1 MSGGRV
7 AGAAL
12 ALAALTALAAPSALA
27 QVYVEVEVLENSIL
41 ASFTASGESIDDI
54 VVWFEPGGATIS
66 EYAVD
71 PGWLIADSPES
82 VRLYGNML
90 EDGHTV
96 NIGVKLRGEAPQIY
110 WSASRDSTE
119 VQWGLLLAPEPTAPE
134 DTSQDIAQPSEDT
147 ERGILDAS
155 EFRTIPGKPTPGSAI
170 RLVGDGFG
178 PLQELEL
185 TIGGNRMESLRTDA
199 AGGFVATRTIPNTL
213 DGRVDFVLT
222 DRMGADLQIS
232 LRLGETA
239 EEAHANGADL
249 TIDELDSTY
258 HQGDRISV
266 SGTAAPLNAMIWE
279 LHGPGGDI
287 IAVKV
292 VTADHTGAWSIP
304 ESIIIPLD
312 APLGRYTIQVN
323 DGDQT
328 LESGWTVESG
338 KVIMLE
344 PVRAVFQPG
353 DTIEFNGTATPGEI
367 IYLILQGPAGDELAL
382 DSWTVGADGAVWWEF
397 PTSPSLRKG
406 TYTLIASQGT
416 EHEFVYAGLG
426 SVVETPTVISF
437 DKINYLSSETPD
449 IVIAGTPGD
458 EINILVLDDTD
469 TVVHRGNATLQP
481 DGRAIYNL
489 DISTFSSGVYT
500 AIAQR
505 GTVQDDQEF
514 GVGLSVGASILDISA
529 RVNHKPGDP
538 ILVLG
543 TTSSNVILTISLSD
557 PDGNIVQ
564 RVETLAGKTGM
575 LTEQRL
581 RIPLDAE
588 SGIWTVRAVSG
599 PNSDVAELFVS
610 EQTAD
615 GLAVRVDDSSGQPMI
630 VVSGTNQVYVTV
642 TISQGDIL
650 VVGPQRAYLTSDGT
664 GQLPWGISIPGQY
677 TITAEAGR
685 SETASTTY
693 RYDP

>member
-1 MSGGRV
+1 MNGGWV
-7 AGAAL
+7 AGVAL
-12 ALAALTALAAPSALA
+12 MLAALTALAAPSALA
-27 QVYVEVEVLENSIL
+27 QVDVEVDVLENSIL
-41 ASFTASGESIDDI
+41 ASFTASGEPIDDI
-54 VVWFEPGGATIS
+54 VVWFEPGGASIS
-66 EYAVD
+66 EYAAD

-82 VRLYGNML
+82 IRLYGSML

-96 NIGVKLRGEAPQIY
+96 KLGIKLQGEAPQIY

-119 VQWGLLLAPEPTAPE
+119 VQWGLLLAPEQDTPE
-134 DTSQDIAQPSEDT
+134 DAGQGATQPSDDMEQ
-147 ERGILDAS
+147 GILDVS
-155 EFRTIPGKPTPGSAI
+155 EFRTIPEKPTPGSAI
-170 RLVGDGFG
+170 RLVGSGFG
-178 PLQELEL
+178 PLQELDL
-185 TIGGNRMESLRTDA
+185 TIGGNRMKSLETDA

-239 EEAHANGADL
+239 EDAHVNGADL
-249 TIDELDSTY
+249 AIGELDLTY
-258 HQGDRISV
+258 RRGDRVSV
-266 SGTAAPLNAMIWE
+266 SGTAAPLNSIVCN
-279 LHGPGGDI
+279 LYGPGGDI
-287 IAVKV
+287 ISVKV

-312 APLGRYTIQVN
+312 APLGRYSVQVN

-328 LESGWTVESG
+328 AETEWTVESG

-344 PVRAVFQPG
+344 PVRAIFQPG
-353 DTIEFNGTATPGEI
+353 DTIEFNGTATPGES

-382 DSWTVGADGAVWWEF
+382 DSWTVGPDGVVWWEF
-397 PTSPSLRKG
+397 ATSPNLRKG
-406 TYTLIASQGT
+406 TYTLIVSQGA
-416 EHEFVYAGLG
+416 EREFVYAGLG
-426 SVVETPTVISF
+426 GVVEMPTVITF
-437 DKINYLSSETPD
+437 DKVNYLSSETPN

-458 EINILVLDDTD
+458 EINILVLDDSD
-469 TVVHRGNATLQP
+469 TVVHRGNATLQA
-481 DGRAIYNL
+481 DGRAVYHL

-505 GTVQDDQEF
+505 GTVQDDHEF
-514 GVGLSVGASILDISA
+514 GVGLSVGASTLDISA
-529 RVNHKPGDP
+529 RIDHKPGDP
-538 ILVLG
+538 VLVLG
-543 TTSSNVILTISLSD
+543 TTSSNVILTITLMD

-581 RIPLDAE
+581 RIPLNAE
-588 SGIWTVRAVSG
+588 SGTWTVRAASG

-610 EQTAD
+610 AQTAG
-615 GLAVRVDDSSGQPMI
+615 GLTVRVDDSSGRPMI
-630 VVSGTNQVYVTV
+630 VISGAAVKTYVNV
-642 TISQGDIL
+642 AINEGDRL
-650 VVGPQRAYLTSDGT
+650 VVGPQRAYVTDSGI
-664 GQLPWGISIPGQY
+664 GQLPWLITIPGTY
-677 TITAEAGR
+677 TVTVEAG

>member
-1 MSGGRV
+1 MSGVRV

-27 QVYVEVEVLENSIL
+27 QVDVEVEGLENSIL
-41 ASFTASGESIDDI
+41 ASFTASGESVDDI

-71 PGWLIADSPES
+71 PGWMIADSPES
-82 VRLYGNML
+82 IRLYGSVL

-96 NIGVKLRGEAPQIY
+96 KIGIKIQGEAPQIY
-110 WSASRDSTE
+110 WSASRDNTE
-119 VQWGLLLAPEPTAPE
+119 VQWGLLLTPEPDTPE
-134 DTSQDIAQPSEDT
+134 DTRQDTTQPNEDT

-170 RLVGDGFG
+170 RLVGSGFG
-178 PLQELEL
+178 PLQELDL
-185 TIGGNRMESLRTDA
+185 TIGGNRMEPLETDA
-199 AGGFVATRTIPNTL
+199 AGGFVVTRTVPNTL

-222 DRMGADLQIS
+222 DRMGTDLQIS

-239 EEAHANGADL
+239 ESHANGADL

-258 HQGDRISV
+258 HQGDRISI
-266 SGTAAPLNAMIWE
+266 SGTASPLNSIVCD
-279 LHGPGGDI
+279 LYGPGGDI

-304 ESIIIPLD
+304 ESIIIPLN
-312 APLGRYTIQVN
+312 APLGRYSIQVN
-323 DGDQT
+323 DGNQI
-328 LESGWTVESG
+328 LETGWTVESG

-344 PVRAVFQPG
+344 PVRAIFQPG

-382 DSWTVGADGAVWWEF
+382 DSWTVGADGVVWWEF
-397 PTSPSLRKG
+397 ATTTSLRKG
-406 TYTLIASQGT
+406 TYTLIVSQGT
-416 EHEFVYAGLG
+416 EREFVYAGLG
-426 SVVETPTVISF
+426 SIVEVPTVISF
-437 DKINYLSSETPD
+437 DKINYLSSETPN

-469 TVVHRGNATLQP
+469 TVVHTGNATLQA
-481 DGRAIYNL
+481 DGRAVYNL

-514 GVGLSVGASILDISA
+514 GVGLSVGASTLDIST

-538 ILVLG
+538 VLVLG
-543 TTSSNVILTISLSD
+543 TTSNNVILTITLMD

-588 SGIWTVRAVSG
+588 GGTWTVRAASG
-599 PNSDVAELFVS
+599 PNSDVAELLVS
-610 EQTAD
+610 EQAAG
-615 GLAVRVDDSSGQPMI
+615 GLAVRVDDSSDQPII

-642 TISQGDIL
+642 TISQGDVL
-650 VVGPQRAYLTSDGT
+650 VVESQRAYLTSDGT
-664 GQLPWGISIPGQY
+664 GQLPWGINIPGQY
-677 TITAEAGR
+677 TITAKAG
-685 SETASTTY
+685 SETVSTTY

>member
-1 MSGGRV
+1 MSGVRV

-27 QVYVEVEVLENSIL
+27 QVDVEVEELENSIL
-41 ASFTASGESIDDI
+41 ASFTASGESVDDI
-54 VVWFEPGGATIS
+54 VVWFESGGATIS

-71 PGWLIADSPES
+71 PGWMIADSPES
-82 VRLYGNML
+82 VRLYGSVL
-90 EDGHTV
+90 GDGHTV
-96 NIGVKLRGEAPQIY
+96 KIGIKIQGEVPQIY
-110 WSASRDSTE
+110 WSASRDNAE
-119 VQWGLLLAPEPTAPE
+119 IQWGLLLTPDPDTPE
-134 DTSQDIAQPSEDT
+134 DTRQGTTQTNEDT
-147 ERGILDAS
+147 GRGILDAS

-170 RLVGDGFG
+170 RLVGSGFG
-178 PLQELEL
+178 PLQELDL
-185 TIGGNRMESLRTDA
+185 TIGGNRMEQLETDA
-199 AGGFVATRTIPNTL
+199 AGGFVVTRTVPSTL

-239 EEAHANGADL
+239 DAHANGADL

-266 SGTAAPLNAMIWE
+266 SGTAAPLNSIVCN
-279 LHGPGGDI
+279 LYGPGGDI

-304 ESIIIPLD
+304 ESIIIPLN
-312 APLGRYTIQVN
+312 APLGRYAIQVN
-323 DGDQT
+323 DGNQS
-328 LESGWTVESG
+328 LETGWVVESG

-344 PVRAVFQPG
+344 PVRAIFQPG

-382 DSWTVGADGAVWWEF
+382 DSWTVGADGVVWWEF
-397 PTSPSLRKG
+397 ATTTSLRKG

-416 EHEFVYAGLG
+416 EREFVYAGLG
-426 SVVETPTVISF
+426 SIVEMPTVISF
-437 DKINYLSSETPD
+437 DKINYLSSEMPN

-469 TVVHRGNATLQP
+469 TVVHTGNATLQA
-481 DGRAIYNL
+481 DGRAVYNL

-514 GVGLSVGASILDISA
+514 GVGLSVGASTLDIST

-538 ILVLG
+538 VLVLG
-543 TTSSNVILTISLSD
+543 TTSSNVILTITLMD
-557 PDGNIVQ
+557 PGGNIVQ
-564 RVETLAGKTGM
+564 SVETLAGKTGM

-588 SGIWTVRAVSG
+588 GGTWTVRAASG

-610 EQTAD
+610 EQAAG
-615 GLAVRVDDSSGQPMI
+615 GLAVRVDDSSGQPII
-630 VVSGTNQVYVTV
+630 VVSGPNQGYVTV
-642 TISQGDIL
+642 TISEGDNL
-650 VVGPQRAYLTSDGT
+650 VVQQRAYVTSEGT
-664 GQLPWGISIPGQY
+664 GQLPWRISIPGQY
-677 TITAEAGR
+677 TIIAEAG
-685 SETASTTY
+685 SETVSTTY